1 MGKAHPFSIR
11 HQLIGQLAVAQP
23 EIVVGVATPGAQVN
37 FINRDWRIKL
47 IRFFALFSLHNL
59 FRQTANKRRGFRAHL
74 RFEGIR
80 VGLQT
85 QVAIGINHLVFIEL
99 TVMRPRD
106 KQFPDSALFTQ
117 AHRMTA
123 TVPVVE
129 LPNHRDP
136 TGVWSPDRKTRTCDA
151 IHSIC
156 MRA

>member
-1 MGKAHPFSIR
+1 M
-11 HQLIGQLAVAQP
+11 
-23 EIVVGVATPGAQVN
+23 N

-47 IRFFALFSLHNL
+47 IRFFALFSLYNL
-59 FRQTANKRRGFRAHL
+59 FRQPANKRRGFRAHL

-106 KQFPDSALFTQ
+106 KQFPDAALFTQ
-117 AHRMTA
+117 AHRVTA